1 MYIMNTE
8 QCYWFV
14 FYQDNLLLKKK
25 PGKGGYEIPFSK
37 EPPVALPE
45 DTCLHTITPM
55 GGDVPCKAFSIENE
69 YPEDELYKM
78 WNLRASWDVLPEPF
92 YLKAGKARELL
103 YWDAHTRYCGICG
116 SPMKLNTEISKKC
129 THCGNT
135 VWPQL
140 ATAIIVLIHRDD
152 KILMVHARN
161 FKGNFY
167 GLVAGFVET
176 GETLEHAVRREVM
189 EETHLTIKNL
199 KYFSS
204 QPWPYPCGLMV
215 GFTAEYESGELEL
228 QESELAG
235 GMWVSKDNLPEIPR
249 ELSLARKLI
258 DLWLDGKVG

>member
-1 MYIMNTE
+1 ME
-8 QCYWFV
+8 QEKSYWFV
-14 FYQDNLLLKKK
+14 FYQDKLLLRKL
-25 PGKGGYEIPFSK
+25 PGKGGFEIPYGT
-37 EPPVALPE
+37 EPPVSLPSG
-45 DTCLHTITPM
+45 CSVHRITPM
-55 GGDVPCKAFSIENE
+55 GGDVPCKTYSLDYE
-69 YPEDELYKM
+69 YAEDECFKM
-78 WNLRASWDVLPEPF
+78 WGLRASWDVLPEPF
-92 YLKAGKARELL
+92 YLKAGKAKEIL
-103 YWDAHTRYCGICG
+103 YWDAHTRYCGVCG
-116 SPMKLNTEISKKC
+116 SPMKMSTDISKKC
-129 THCGNT
+129 PHCGQT

-140 ATAIIVLIHRDD
+140 ATAIIVLIHKED

-189 EETHLTIKNL
+189 EETQLTIKNL

-215 GFTAEYESGELEL
+215 GFTAEYESGELKL
-228 QESELAG
+228 QESELSA

-258 DLWLDGKVG
+258 DLWLDGKVGQ

>member
-1 MYIMNTE
+1 MNTE

-14 FYQDNLLLKKK
+14 FYQDKLLLKKK
-25 PGKGGYEIPFSK
+25 PGKGGYEVPFSK
-37 EPPVALPE
+37 EPPVSLQE
-45 DTCLHTITPM
+45 GTSLHTITPM
-55 GGDVPCKAFSIENE
+55 GGDVPCKAYSIDNE

-199 KYFSS
+199 KYFAS